1 MLAGQWQWGGMESA
15 AVVGAG
21 SSSGSM
27 GRSRAVA
34 LQIGQHS
41 AAADSKQQA
50 EANGR
55 HYMAS
60 AWDSCGRRIGR
71 HPGTAHGQ
79 DAAPGAGGIGDPE
92 RVQPRNSW
100 TAQGTGHNGS

>member
-55 HYMAS
+55 HYMIIP
-60 AWDSCGRRIGR
+60 CGEQRIGR
-71 HPGTAHGQ
+71 RPGMAHRQ
-79 DAAPGAGGIGDPE
+79 DAPPGAGRIGGPE
-92 RVQPRNSW
+92 SVQPRNSW
-100 TAQGTGHNGS
+100 TAQVTGHNGG

>member
-27 GRSRAVA
+27 GRSKAVA

-41 AAADSKQQA
+41 AAADSKQQT

-55 HYMAS
+55 HDMVS
-60 AWDSCGRRIGR
+60 LCGVGRR
-71 HPGTAHGQ
+71 PGTAHGQ
-79 DAAPGAGGIGDPE
+79 DSSPGAGRIGGPE
-92 RVQPRNSW
+92 SVQPRNSW
-100 TAQGTGHNGS
+100 TAQVTGHNGG